1 MFLAARYI
9 EQLRAETRIPDAP
22 IPAEAVDALAS
33 PRLLVRG
40 RGASQFLR
48 RMAYLWCG
56 ALLDTRVDMLLLPV
70 LARLSELKVPLAAW
84 LRRRNRECCWGLPEG
99 FFEERLASGACLVL
113 LDGLEA
119 GPARV
124 AGAVASYPLNRY
136 IVASGA
142 DGRDAGAGEDRF
154 DFGGFES
161 RCVVID
167 GEAV

>member
-1 MFLAARYI
+1 LFLAARYI
-9 EQLRAETRIPDAP
+9 EQLRAQTRIDDAP
-22 IPAEAVDALAS
+22 IHGEAVEALAS

-40 RGASQFLR
+40 RDASEFLR
-48 RMAYLWCG
+48 RIGYLWCG
-56 ALLDTRVDMLLLPV
+56 AMLDTRVDTLLLPV
-70 LARLSELKVPLAAW
+70 LARVAELEVPLPAL
-84 LRRRNRECCWGLPEG
+84 LRRRSLEFGWGLPDD

-119 GPARV
+119 GPGRV
-124 AGAVASYPLNRY
+124 AGAVAAYPLNRY

-142 DGRDAGAGEDRF
+142 DCRDSGAGEDRF
-154 DFGGFES
+154 DFGGLEA